1 MLDRRKYRDYDK
13 GISIVEIIIVI
24 AIMGIILAMT
34 VPSYLKYTEI
44 ARDKVDRS
52 SARNIATAAHM
63 ALTDGTE
70 IVNIDSLVS
79 GKYLD
84 KAPKPQKKGKKEFVI
99 TVDGE
104 KIKVKYD
111 GESDNLLDEKN
122 DSNGG
127 N

>member
-1 MLDRRKYRDYDK
+1 MLDRKKYRDYDK

-52 SARNIATAAHM
+52 SARNIATAAQM
-63 ALTDGTE
+63 ALIDGKE
-70 IVNIDSLVS
+70 IVNIESLVS

-99 TVDGE
+99 TVDGD
-104 KIKVKYD
+104 KIQVKYD